1 MNTVSGLNSLARAQ
15 GSRLCCCPLRTLQ
28 EQGKYHTLGSLR
40 PRIRTPKQESVLHGT
55 IRHRGTALYSLAPH
69 HVPSQHDLQCQDEQY
84 DVPLQVEYSGP
95 RSPPSNRAVV
105 AAAAATR
112 RIKSR
117 WIQLG
122 LENPFV
128 SNIAGPISAPS
139 APAPATATAVPRS
152 VTRVRHSA
160 VPPAPKPATSS
171 TNLSDSVLLRFERD
185 GFVVTRRL
193 MPADQLT
200 SLRAACEGE
209 VSARRLESLRH
220 RVRVLCPG
228 VDPAILTS
236 EMEMREALQK
246 HATDDLGFL
255 QFFNLHRTNPAVCR
269 VALGPELAAVASQ
282 LLAARRV
289 RVYQDCLFLK
299 EPGFAETNWHSD
311 LRMAPLDTNDFVT
324 AWIPLRPV
332 RGVRGGSS
340 SKSPPDSG
348 LMFAAGSHRDF
359 ALPFWHN
366 MDGRDL
372 SDRGYTMKD
381 TGPMEVG
388 DVSWH
393 HGWTLHCAAP
403 QPMGTPPRLA
413 LTVAFFADGARLL
426 ARHSDPTVRPELL
439 HDEDAE
445 SYASWLG
452 QLIKG
457 KGRDGAF
464 ARHKL
469 LPVVWPLD
477 ASEAGNFPLCDGPL

>member
-1 MNTVSGLNSLARAQ
+1 MTANFLNTLSRPPGSL
-15 GSRLCCCPLRTLQ
+15 RLCCCPHQNVRLQ
-28 EQGKYHTLGSLR
+28 RGPTSSALAPRLGPS
-40 PRIRTPKQESVLHGT
+40 
-55 IRHRGTALYSLAPH
+55 RHLTTVQSWPDNQSSLYSLASRQEPQ
-69 HVPSQHDLQCQDEQY
+69 SQDNLWQDE
-84 DVPLQVEYSGP
+84 DFGVGLQEEYAGP

-112 RIKSR
+112 RTKRR
-117 WIQLG
+117 WTQLG
-122 LENPFV
+122 LETPFAASTV
-128 SNIAGPISAPS
+128 ASVLAPP
-139 APAPATATAVPRS
+139 APAPVSTAALPRS
-152 VTRVRHSA
+152 ATRARHSA
-160 VPPAPKPATSS
+160 IPPPPKPVTSS
-171 TNLSDSVLLRFERD
+171 TTLSDSMLLRYERD

-193 MPADQLT
+193 LPVDQLT
-200 SLRAACEGE
+200 TLRSACEAE
-209 VSARRLESLRH
+209 VSQRRLESFRH

-228 VDPAILTS
+228 VDPASLTS
-236 EMEMREALQK
+236 EAEVRDALQN
-246 HATDDLGFL
+246 HATDSLGFL
-255 QFFNLHRTNPAVCR
+255 QFFNLHRTNRAVCR
-269 VALGPELAAVASQ
+269 VALGAELAAVASQ
-282 LLAARRV
+282 LLGARRV
-289 RVYQDCLFLK
+289 RVYQDCVFLK

-332 RGVRGGSS
+332 RGARGGGPGR
-340 SKSPPDSG
+340 SPPDSG

-366 MDGRDL
+366 MEGRDL
-372 SDRGYTMKD
+372 SDRGYAMKD

-403 QPMGTPPRLA
+403 QPIGTPPRLA

-426 ARHSDPTVRPELL
+426 ARRSDPTVRPELL

-445 SYASWLG
+445 SYATWLSALTQGG
-452 QLIKG
+452 QGG
-457 KGRDGAF
+457 KGARDGAV

-477 ASEAGNFPLCDGPL
+477 ASEAANFPL

>member
-1 MNTVSGLNSLARAQ
+1 MSF
-15 GSRLCCCPLRTLQ
+15 
-28 EQGKYHTLGSLR
+28 LGSMSSFLR
-40 PRIRTPKQESVLHGT
+40 VRKKISQVPVLRRQT
-55 IRHRGTALYSLAPH
+55 ELLSQRRPPH
-69 HVPSQHDLQCQDEQY
+69 V
-84 DVPLQVEYSGP
+84 
-95 RSPPSNRAVV
+95 
-105 AAAAATR
+105 
-112 RIKSR
+112 
-117 WIQLG
+117 
-122 LENPFV
+122 
-128 SNIAGPISAPS
+128 APS
-139 APAPATATAVPRS
+139 AGGLSLVLRS
-152 VTRVRHSA
+152 HSILAALRHR
-160 VPPAPKPATSS
+160 T
-171 TNLSDSVLLRFERD
+171 TLSDSVLLRYERD

-193 MPADQLT
+193 LQPEHLAA
-200 SLRAACEGE
+200 LRAACEVE
-209 VSARRLESLRH
+209 VSARRLESFRH

-228 VDPAILTS
+228 VDPATLTS
-236 EMEMREALQK
+236 EAEVEQALQN
-246 HATDDLGFL
+246 HATDALGFL
-255 QFFNLHRTNPAVCR
+255 QFFNLHRTNRAVCQ
-269 VALGPELAAVASQ
+269 VALGPELATVAAQ
-282 LLAARRV
+282 LLGARRV

-332 RGVRGGSS
+332 RGACGGGS

-366 MDGRDL
+366 MEGRDL
-372 SDRGYTMKD
+372 SDRGYAMKD

-403 QPMGTPPRLA
+403 QPVGTPPRLA

-426 ARHSDPTVRPELL
+426 PRTSDSSVRSELL

-445 SYASWLG
+445 SYSAWLPA
-452 QLIKG
+452 LAKG
-457 KGRDGAF
+457 KGRDGAV

-477 ASEAGNFPLCDGPL
+477 ANEAGNFPLS